1 MAEPMLISSPRPED
15 RHNEVT
21 YSMTSLLDIVP
32 TLLDWFNIPYP
43 HQNEV
48 KPVLTGKSLLP
59 LLVKGNLLICLSMN
73 KEQGTLN
80 IGKFIS
86 EQNYVSASFKD
97 LCQTGL
103 V

>member
-1 MAEPMLISSPRPED
+1 MVMCILSYDTGMAEPMLISSPRPED

-43 HQNEV
+43 HENEV

-59 LLVKGNLLICLSMN
+59 LLEKGSFLTFTHLS
-73 KEQGTLN
+73 
-80 IGKFIS
+80 
-86 EQNYVSASFKD
+86 
-97 LCQTGL
+97 
-103 V
+103 